1 MATKVRHWKHGW
13 IPISP
18 EARAYVA
25 GKGPRPVTERDA
37 GNLMSEIQKRGGF
50 TYNPKSGHVMQVGKD
65 KGFAVA
71 VPGTERIV
79 GQEKVNGEDVTRE
92 DFAKG
97 VASVLMEHRKEIAAG
112 AVLGGW
118 YSPERNQYMVELTH
132 IVPPNKRDEAI
143 KLGQDRNQE
152 AIFDISNGE
161 TIFTGGTGDAG
172 DIAAGMPPVA
182 TKAISAPV
190 APLRTEEK
198 AAAKY
203 YTGPGFVPLNG
214 ALRSGSELP
223 PSVAF
228 YKEQLDS
235 ALAKHRVQRDTTVY
249 RGLSSGPWLLGNPPG
264 FNPGDTYSDAG
275 YMSTAA
281 SDGPPDNYKADV
293 MFQIEVPKGT
303 NALDLNG
310 NGLTHHQEESE
321 LLLPA
326 GTNLRVLSDTIQDG
340 QRVVHLS
347 VA

>member
-1 MATKVRHWKHGW
+1 MAAGKTYHWKHGW
-13 IPISP
+13 IPLSP
-18 EARAYVA
+18 EAKAYAA
-25 GKGPRPVTERDA
+25 GRGPRPVTDRDA
-37 GNLMSEIQKRGGF
+37 GKLISEIQKNGGF
-50 TYNPKSGHVMQVGKD
+50 TYNPKSGHVLQVGKD

-79 GQEKVNGEDVTRE
+79 GEEKVNGEDITRE

-132 IVPPNKRDEAI
+132 IVPPDKRDEAI
-143 KLGQDRNQE
+143 KLGEQRNQE
-152 AIFDISNGE
+152 AIFDISTGE
-161 TIFTGGTGDAG
+161 TIFTGGSGDAAPRVE
-172 DIAAGMPPVA
+172 DRVPALALSAADR
-182 TKAISAPV
+182 
-190 APLRTEEK
+190 PLTREEK

-203 YTGPGFVPLNG
+203 YTGPGFIPLNG
-214 ALRSGSELP
+214 ALRSGTEMSP
-223 PSVAF
+223 QVAF
-228 YKEQLDS
+228 YKRQLDN
-235 ALAKHRVQRDTTVY
+235 ALAKHQVQRDTTVY

-275 YMSTAA
+275 YMSTAV

-303 NALDLNG
+303 HALDLNG

-326 GTNLRVLSDTIQDG
+326 GTNLRVLSDTVQDG